1 MDGAA
6 HGELG
11 HFTHPSRQVS
21 NPAAVHPTGRYAF
34 PGPLAQWRE
43 RVEGPHLIPKL
54 GSLAVSDKLVERL
67 RCLECNQEQD
77 SLYMN
82 LAADRIEELERAL
95 GVLLEHRSHC
105 FIPEN
110 ANEFPRLHE
119 WTERARALLTPS
131 AAPERQ

>member
-1 MDGAA
+1 
-6 HGELG
+6 
-11 HFTHPSRQVS
+11 
-21 NPAAVHPTGRYAF
+21 
-34 PGPLAQWRE
+34 
-43 RVEGPHLIPKL
+43 
-54 GSLAVSDKLVERL
+54 VSDKLVERL

-119 WTERARALLTPS
+119 WLLPS
-131 AAPERQ
+131 GDLLVPTLPHEPAGSFVRQFAA